1 MGLSSL
7 GIRRFRNLT
16 SVDLNDL
23 SADLNLIFGV
33 NASGKTSLLEAIYFL
48 ARGRSFRSAH
58 FERLLQNGHD
68 TLSVFGKLRTER
80 GLVPLGIERSR
91 EKTSMRMDGR
101 AIASAAELAAS
112 MPLLVL
118 QPNSYRLLEDGPAN
132 RRRFVDWGVFHVEP
146 LFYPAW
152 QRYQRALRQRNAALR
167 VGEPL
172 ATFSVWD
179 QEIIE
184 AGNIIDKTRRA
195 YVEQLADRIN
205 FFTDALL
212 NIHDVTLEYRSGWS
226 VDQTFEDA
234 LNHTRGRDQ
243 AQRYTAMGPHR
254 AELWVRSGG
263 SPVVERIS
271 RGQNKLLVA
280 ALTLA
285 QASLFGEQTGQ
296 DCILLVD
303 DLAAELDAAHRHRL
317 LGMLAALKAQLF
329 VTVIEPESVAD
340 ALDRPARR
348 FHVEH
353 GSVRE
358 VV

>member
-7 GIRRFRNLT
+7 AVRSFRNLA
-16 SVDLNDL
+16 SVDISHL

-80 GLVPLGIERSR
+80 GLVPLGIERSTQ
-91 EKTSMRMDGR
+91 KTSMRMDGR
-101 AIASAAELAAS
+101 AVSSAAELAAA

-118 QPNSYRLLEDGPAN
+118 QPNSYRLLEEGPAN

-152 QRYQRALRQRNAALR
+152 QRYQRALRQRNTALR
-167 VGEPL
+167 AGEPV
-172 ATFSVWD
+172 ATFSAWD
-179 QEIIE
+179 HEIID
-184 AGNIIDKTRRA
+184 AGNIIDTTRRA
-195 YVEQLADRIN
+195 YVEQLAARIN
-205 FFTDALL
+205 VFTDALL

-226 VDQTFEDA
+226 AEQTFETA
-234 LNHTRGRDQ
+234 LSRGRDRDQ
-243 AQRYTAMGPHR
+243 AQRYTVAGPHR
-254 AELWVRSGG
+254 AELWVRSSG

-271 RGQNKLLVA
+271 RGQNKILVA

-285 QASLFGEQTGQ
+285 QASLFSEQTGK

-303 DLAAELDAAHRHRL
+303 DLAAELDAAHRYRL
-317 LGMLAALKAQLF
+317 LEMLAELRAQLF
-329 VTVIEPESVAD
+329 VTVIEPDSVAD
-340 ALDRPARR
+340 ALERPARR